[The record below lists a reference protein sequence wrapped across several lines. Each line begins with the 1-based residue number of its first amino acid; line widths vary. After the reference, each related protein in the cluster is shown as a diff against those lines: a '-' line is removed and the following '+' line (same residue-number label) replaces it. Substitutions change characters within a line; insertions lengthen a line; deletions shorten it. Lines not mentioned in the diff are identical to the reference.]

1 MSPRA
6 TIVHVITRL
15 ELGGAQ
21 ENTLY
26 TCQHLDRERFRVVL
40 VYGPGGLMDD
50 EARGSERLEIVE
62 VPELVRAIAP
72 RSDSIALK
80 KLTRVFRDLALEHCQ
95 LGLRKDRIL
104 VHTHSSKAGVLG
116 RLAARRASIPKV
128 VHGIH
133 GFGFHAGQ
141 HPLKRA
147 LFLNAERVAG
157 RITDAF
163 VSVSERILGEARQ
176 LGIVPPGTPSEV
188 IRSGMVLDPLR
199 NGPGRVEARRAL
211 GLPEDDEIVV
221 SIANF
226 KPQKDPLTLISAF
239 AELAAARPRARL
251 VYAGDGGLRPQ
262 VERAVRQARLV
273 DRVHLLGWRR
283 DIPQLL
289 AAADVVAL
297 SSIFEG
303 LPRSAVQAV
312 AARRPFVGTRVDG
325 TPEII
330 REGRD
335 GYLVAPR
342 DPSALAQALAR
353 ALDLRPVAEDTE
365 ERVQAWDARRMV
377 EAQEDLYE
385 RLLIR

>member
-1 MSPRA
+1 
-6 TIVHVITRL
+6 
-15 ELGGAQ
+15 
-21 ENTLY
+21 
-26 TCQHLDRERFRVVL
+26 
-40 VYGPGGLMDD
+40 
-50 EARGSERLEIVE
+50 
-62 VPELVRAIAP
+62 
-72 RSDSIALK
+72 
-80 KLTRVFRDLALEHCQ
+80 
-95 LGLRKDRIL
+95 
-104 VHTHSSKAGVLG
+104 
-116 RLAARRASIPKV
+116 
-128 VHGIH
+128 
-133 GFGFHAGQ
+133 
-141 HPLKRA
+141 
-147 LFLNAERVAG
+147 
-157 RITDAF
+157 
-163 VSVSERILGEARQ
+163 
-176 LGIVPPGTPSEV
+176 
-188 IRSGMVLDPLR
+188 
-199 NGPGRVEARRAL
+199 
-211 GLPEDDEIVV
+211 
-221 SIANF
+221 
-226 KPQKDPLTLISAF
+226 
-239 AELAAARPRARL
+239 
-251 VYAGDGGLRPQ
+251 
-262 VERAVRQARLV
+262 ERAVRQARLV